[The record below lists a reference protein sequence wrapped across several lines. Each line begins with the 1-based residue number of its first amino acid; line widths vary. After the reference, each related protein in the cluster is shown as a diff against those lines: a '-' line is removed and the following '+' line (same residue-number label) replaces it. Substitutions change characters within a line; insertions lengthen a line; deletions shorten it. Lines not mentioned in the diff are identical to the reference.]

1 MSNQTLLLKTMIA
14 CRTNS
19 FSIVIGIRIGRAADQ
34 PFHQTASVLLS
45 DQALRFLFF
54 LSDVMFLLSL
64 IP

>member
-1 MSNQTLLLKTMIA
+1 MDEIA

-19 FSIVIGIRIGRAADQ
+19 FSIVLGIRVALAPDR

-45 DQALRFLFF
+45 YQALRFIFV
-54 LSDVMFLLSL
+54 SIVMFLLSL